1 MIETSDQTNELKT
14 VSVDKDTW
22 ILEVPPEVCRREGF
36 AEGTLVS
43 LTFRDGGIL
52 TSYIHPSDKAKASAE
67 RFINKYGD
75 FMKEMEK
82 IELLLLPFYLP
93 FGKERM
99 KI

>member
-1 MIETSDQTNELKT
+1 MSEVLEEATELKT
-14 VSVDKDTW
+14 ISVEKDTW
-22 ILEVPPEVCRREGF
+22 ILEVPAAVCRREGF

-52 TSYIHPSDKAKASAE
+52 TSYNHPSEKAKASAK

-82 IELLLLPFYLP
+82 I
-93 FGKERM
+93 GA
-99 KI
+99 